1 MHSTIVSS
9 VSMLS
14 LQMRFFIIYFKGLSR
29 DIILA
34 FLDVPYMSFN
44 QVLVGWVSLLTLVGY
59 SFKWSD

>member
-1 MHSTIVSS
+1 
-9 VSMLS
+9 MLS